1 MMLWSLDVRTV
12 FLVLVLMGI
21 MQAVLMLYVHYLHA
35 NLPFVLDWSQG
46 YILFAIGLVVMLMG
60 GAGPSIYILILS
72 SVMRSSGHMFICIG
86 IAKLCGRTPKRS
98 MINVAFLFLLSM
110 HAIGLWI
117 GESLLYVAMVFTFLA
132 SIFSAYAIYSCIT
145 APRDEFRKSVLL
157 VAGLMCIYVVCLLLR
172 AGIIYVEKVQEAI
185 VLSKELGWVL
195 LCTAVVMGSHF
206 TMLILVTSHRLQI
219 ELQRQ
224 VVRDPLTN
232 VFNRRGLLSHID
244 RDWARACRHGSP
256 ISMLMIDADYFKK
269 INDVF
274 GHAAGDAV
282 LVAIAQQIQGV
293 LRQEDVLARYGGEEF
308 VVMLPDTCL
317 RDALDVAERIRLE
330 VANLVHPS
338 LDAQHTVTVSIGV
351 SERLVTQKHS
361 EQLLECADRALFLAK
376 QTGRNRICGSQAGV
390 VSVSGTEPAL
400 SQLARS

>member
-1 MMLWSLDVRTV
+1 
-12 FLVLVLMGI
+12 
-21 MQAVLMLYVHYLHA
+21 
-35 NLPFVLDWSQG
+35 
-46 YILFAIGLVVMLMG
+46 
-60 GAGPSIYILILS
+60 
-72 SVMRSSGHMFICIG
+72 
-86 IAKLCGRTPKRS
+86 
-98 MINVAFLFLLSM
+98 
-110 HAIGLWI
+110 
-117 GESLLYVAMVFTFLA
+117 
-132 SIFSAYAIYSCIT
+132 
-145 APRDEFRKSVLL
+145 
-157 VAGLMCIYVVCLLLR
+157 
-172 AGIIYVEKVQEAI
+172 
-185 VLSKELGWVL
+185 
-195 LCTAVVMGSHF
+195 
-206 TMLILVTSHRLQI
+206 
-219 ELQRQ
+219 
-224 VVRDPLTN
+224 
-232 VFNRRGLLSHID
+232 
-244 RDWARACRHGSP
+244 
-256 ISMLMIDADYFKK
+256 MLMIDADYFKK